1 MERDRIRILSMEGV
15 IALNLWLYLGVVVV
29 QASFAAYAL

>member
-29 QASFAAYAL
+29 QASFVPL